1 MADFDF
7 ILSDAGEAGCIP
19 NALIAKA
26 MRMSMENKSVLL
38 PPKGERPGDPDMPLT
53 TPPTEDY
60 EEDGD
65 TPDANLAGS
74 LYYANGFYNAVSG
87 TEGAPPYYVPRTTRV
102 DVSST
107 IASGSVLTFNRTEN
121 GGAELTWNASTGGVT
136 ISFDTSTYEPSS
148 AENTSTTYG
157 KWINKSKDIAGSTW
171 PALYRINLNLT
182 SLSGQ
187 VITLP
192 QLLVQLYET
201 TTSGVYNAV
210 SCSMTVQKTGNEV
223 VLSLYSN
230 KTWAGIASILQT
242 GRVIPALEQ
251 QRQN

>member
-7 ILSDAGEAGCIP
+7 ILSNAGEEGCIP

-26 MRMSMENKSVLL
+26 MRMSMENKNVLL
-38 PPKGERPGDPDMPLT
+38 PPEGRRPGDSNPSE
-53 TPPTEDY
+53 TPP
-60 EEDGD
+60 GANKND

-74 LYYANGFYNAVSG
+74 LYYATGLYNAVSG
-87 TEGAPPYYVPRTTRV
+87 TAGATPYYVPRTTRV
-102 DVSST
+102 DVNNE
-107 IASGSVLTFNRTEN
+107 IASGSVLTFNRTDN

-136 ISFDTSTYEPSS
+136 ISFDTSKYEPPS
-148 AENTSTTYG
+148 AENTSKIYG
-157 KWINKSKDIAGSTW
+157 KWINKSKDTTGSTW

-182 SLSGQ
+182 SLSGK
-187 VITLP
+187 VITQP

-201 TTSGVYNAV
+201 TATGAYNAV
-210 SCSMTVQKTGNEV
+210 FCSMTIQKTGEEV

-242 GRVIPALEQ
+242 GGVISASEQ
-251 QRQN
+251 QTQN

>member
-7 ILSDAGEAGCIP
+7 ILNNTDGEVGCIP

-26 MRMSMENKSVLL
+26 MRMSMENKNVLL
-38 PPKGERPGDPDMPLT
+38 PPKGERPGDPNRPT
-53 TPPTEDY
+53 TPPGAKED
-60 EEDGD
+60 D

-87 TEGAPPYYVPRTTRV
+87 TDGATPYYVPRTTRV
-102 DVSST
+102 DVSNE
-107 IASGSVLTFNRTEN
+107 IASGSVLTFNRTDK

-136 ISFDTSTYEPSS
+136 ISFDTTKYEASS
-148 AENTSTTYG
+148 ATNTSKIYG
-157 KWINKSKDIAGSTW
+157 KWISKSLDNAGSTW
-171 PALYRINLNLT
+171 PALYRMNLNLT
-182 SLSGQ
+182 SLSKK
-187 VITLP
+187 VITQP

-210 SCSMTVQKTGNEV
+210 SCSMTIQKTENEV

-230 KTWAGIASILQT
+230 KQPWAGIVSILQT
-242 GRVIPALEQ
+242 GQVISALKQ
-251 QRQN
+251 QKQS

>member
-1 MADFDF
+1 MADF
-7 ILSDAGEAGCIP
+7 IKNTEGKETGCIP
-19 NALIAKA
+19 NALVAKA
-26 MRMSMENKSVLL
+26 MRMSMENKNVLL
-38 PPKGERPGDPDMPLT
+38 PK
-53 TPPTEDY
+53 TPIT
-60 EEDGD
+60 DGSV
-65 TPDANLAGS
+65 DAGLAGS
-74 LYYANGFYNAVSG
+74 LYYATGLYNEVSG
-87 TEGAPPYYVPRTTRV
+87 TGDQVAYYVPQTTRV
-102 DVSST
+102 EVNDT
-107 IASGSVLTFNRTEN
+107 IASGSVLTFNRD
-121 GGAELTWNASTGGVT
+121 GSKVSLTWNASTGGVT

-201 TTSGVYNAV
+201 TTSGAYNAV

-251 QRQN
+251 QEQN

>member
-7 ILSDAGEAGCIP
+7 ILNNADGEVGCIP

-38 PPKGERPGDPDMPLT
+38 PPKGERPGDPNMPKS
-53 TPPTEDY
+53 PPTT
-60 EEDGD
+60 G

-102 DVSST
+102 DVDGT

-121 GGAELTWNASTGGVT
+121 GGAELRWNASTGGVT
-136 ISFDTSTYEPSS
+136 ISFDTSTSS
-148 AENTSTTYG
+148 DSTEFG
-157 KWINKSKDIAGSTW
+157 KWVSKGGSDTW
-171 PALYRINLNLT
+171 PARYRLNLDLT
-182 SLSGQ
+182 ALSEK
-187 VITLP
+187 VITQP
-192 QLLVQLYET
+192 QLIVQLYET
-201 TTSGVYNAV
+201 TSGIYNAV
-210 SCSMTVQKTGNEV
+210 SSSMSIEKRANDEHI

-242 GRVIPALEQ
+242 GSVIPALEQ
-251 QRQN
+251 QEQN